1 MSSTD
6 FYDDDLV
13 KHRSAASR
21 KTRGEPD
28 SQEQDAPESGAASS
42 SPRPVSDLNIS
53 RMARQKEQVEDH
65 MAHAA
70 QELERLRQRQEN
82 LEKERSALEEL
93 RRRQAEYERGKR
105 EILEHLNHSIISLE
119 KEELHAENL
128 LQLVAETRNRCR
140 GWLVDIDTINEED
153 WPEDQFREELAKGLS
168 RIDDI
173 RLEYN
178 KALSKIEALHSEEKK
193 AALHAPAYFEE
204 RPGEVTEKS
213 FGDWLKVGFAV
224 SLPLIFTLIVLWLLY
239 YMHGLGIL

>member
-6 FYDDDLV
+6 FYDDDLM
-13 KHRSAASR
+13 KHRSAVAR
-21 KTRGEPD
+21 KTRGESNPED
-28 SQEQDAPESGAASS
+28 QEAAKEGVT
-42 SPRPVSDLNIS
+42 RPVSDLNVS
-53 RMARQKEQVEDH
+53 RMARQKENVEDH

-128 LQLVAETRNRCR
+128 LSLVTETRNRCR
-140 GWLVDIDTINEED
+140 GWLGDIDSINEED
-153 WPEDQFREELAKGLS
+153 WPEDQFREELAKGLA

-173 RLEYN
+173 RVEYN
-178 KALSKIEALHSEEKK
+178 KALSKIEAMHSEEKK
-193 AALHAPAYFEE
+193 SVSHAPSYFEDRAPE
-204 RPGEVTEKS
+204 LPEKT
-213 FGDWLKVGFAV
+213 FGDWIKIGFAV
-224 SLPLIFTLIVLWLLY
+224 SLPLMITLMILWLLF

>member
-21 KTRGEPD
+21 KTRGEP
-28 SQEQDAPESGAASS
+28 EPEGNEASS
-42 SPRPVSDLNIS
+42 ETVGRPVSDLNLS
-53 RMARQKEQVEDH
+53 RMARQKENVEDH

-128 LQLVAETRNRCR
+128 LTLVTETRNRCR
-140 GWLVDIDTINEED
+140 GWLGDIDAINEED
-153 WPEDQFREELAKGLS
+153 WPEDQFREELAKGLA

-173 RLEYN
+173 RVEYN
-178 KALSKIEALHSEEKK
+178 KSLSKIEAMHSEEKK
-193 AALHAPAYFEE
+193 SGISAPSYFEDRAPE
-204 RPGEVTEKS
+204 IREKT
-213 FGDWLKVGFAV
+213 FGDWIKIGFAV
-224 SLPLIFTLIVLWLLY
+224 SLPLIITFMILWLLY

>member
-13 KHRSAASR
+13 KHRSAVSR
-21 KTRGEPD
+21 KTRGESEPD
-28 SQEQDAPESGAASS
+28 STEPKTDTVT
-42 SPRPVSDLNIS
+42 RPVSDLNVS
-53 RMARQKEQVEDH
+53 RMARQKEHVEDH

-128 LQLVAETRNRCR
+128 LSLVTETRNRCR
-140 GWLVDIDTINEED
+140 GWLGDIDAIHEED
-153 WPEDQFREELAKGLS
+153 WPEDQFREELAKGLA

-173 RLEYN
+173 RVEYN
-178 KALSKIEALHSEEKK
+178 KALSKIEAMHSEEKK
-193 AALHAPAYFEE
+193 SAIHPPSFFEE
-204 RPGEVTEKS
+204 QAPQAPEKS
-213 FGDWLKVGFAV
+213 FGDWIKIGFAV
-224 SLPLIFTLIVLWLLY
+224 SLPLMITLMILWLLF

>member
-6 FYDDDLV
+6 FYDEDLV
-13 KHRSAASR
+13 KHRSSASR
-21 KTRGEPD
+21 KTRGEGGA
-28 SQEQDAPESGAASS
+28 EDAETPPPAEAIT
-42 SPRPVSDLNIS
+42 RPVSDLNLNRMS
-53 RMARQKEQVEDH
+53 RQREQVEDH

-119 KEELHAENL
+119 KDELHAENL

-140 GWLVDIDTINEED
+140 GWLVDIDSINEED

-178 KALSKIEALHSEEKK
+178 KALSKIDAMHTEETKGALRS
-193 AALHAPAYFEE
+193 PTYMEE
-204 RPGEVTEKS
+204 RARDVKEKS

-224 SLPLIFTLIVLWLLY
+224 SLPLILTLILLWLLY